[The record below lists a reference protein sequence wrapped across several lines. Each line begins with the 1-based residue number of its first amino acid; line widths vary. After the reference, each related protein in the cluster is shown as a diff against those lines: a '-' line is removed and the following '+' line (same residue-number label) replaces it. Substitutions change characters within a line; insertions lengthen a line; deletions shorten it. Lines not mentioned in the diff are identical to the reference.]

1 MEMELDELAFWVDAV
16 AQYLKSSDTEV
27 H

>member
-16 AQYLKSSDTEV
+16 AQYLKSSDAAV